1 LKSAGQL
8 AASSGVVR
16 GPRPSG
22 RRGEIVT
29 IAILPAGVLPDAAAG
44 ATMASALSGSPNDV
58 AAASAALAAAEA
70 ASMGDGSSG
79 GGTGRA
85 GSYSGLLNGVVGAA
99 GTSGSWRWPPGLS
112 KQAAALATLT
122 AIKRLSG
129 ALKDALSPFG
139 PVLLLD
145 ATVLSLQFPT
155 ASERL
160 DVLFYRSKVT
170 SWMAAQEEEYRFILL
185 EADVAASPWS
195 SVCVAQADC
204 ILLVAP
210 EGSTPQ
216 LSQPES
222 LLVFNSASPAFARPK
237 PRRTGLTPALSAT
250 PSMAHLPTAAAAAA
264 AAAPLS
270 AAAAAGTGTG
280 RSPSRFGS
288 SNASNATATMATFT
302 LPSPLPSPSPPSRSS
317 TLSQLAA
324 PTAPIASSAAAVGG
338 VGGSQHP
345 HHLYGAAQQLY
356 GASSAAMLR
365 RVELVL
371 LHPADGSTPSATADW
386 LACRSNLSRH
396 HHIRLGRQTDIQ
408 RLARW
413 MAGKTVGIVLSGG
426 GSRGL
431 AHLGVLTALEDAGV
445 PLDAVGGTSQGA
457 FMAALYAQGL
467 GRAALNHS
475 VRHYAQQLGSVR
487 HLLSDIT
494 LPVLSLFSGSAF
506 DQAVKR
512 VFERGAQR
520 LEDLW
525 LPFFCVT
532 TNLTRGE
539 ASVHTEG
546 TLWKLVRASMTIVG
560 LLPPVWE
567 DGCLLVDGG
576 YMNNMPV
583 DVMRSMMGVDSVIVV
598 DVEGRDDLGWRS
610 LTPYD
615 GGLSGWRLLWD
626 RLCPI
631 PGWRFTAASAGRRA
645 PRYGALINKLTS
657 MTHVANLKRVAIE
670 HRIDLYLR
678 PPGVG
683 GFRLLDFHLMDR
695 IVKDAYRYA
704 TSAVTQWK
712 LNHRVGPLGIEDT
725 VPAP

>member
-1 LKSAGQL
+1 
-8 AASSGVVR
+8 
-16 GPRPSG
+16 
-22 RRGEIVT
+22 
-29 IAILPAGVLPDAAAG
+29 
-44 ATMASALSGSPNDV
+44 
-58 AAASAALAAAEA
+58 
-70 ASMGDGSSG
+70 
-79 GGTGRA
+79 
-85 GSYSGLLNGVVGAA
+85 
-99 GTSGSWRWPPGLS
+99 
-112 KQAAALATLT
+112 
-122 AIKRLSG
+122 
-129 ALKDALSPFG
+129 
-139 PVLLLD
+139 
-145 ATVLSLQFPT
+145 
-155 ASERL
+155 
-160 DVLFYRSKVT
+160 
-170 SWMAAQEEEYRFILL
+170 
-185 EADVAASPWS
+185 
-195 SVCVAQADC
+195 
-204 ILLVAP
+204 
-210 EGSTPQ
+210 
-216 LSQPES
+216 
-222 LLVFNSASPAFARPK
+222 
-237 PRRTGLTPALSAT
+237 
-250 PSMAHLPTAAAAAA
+250 
-264 AAAPLS
+264 
-270 AAAAAGTGTG
+270 
-280 RSPSRFGS
+280 
-288 SNASNATATMATFT
+288 
-302 LPSPLPSPSPPSRSS
+302 
-317 TLSQLAA
+317 
-324 PTAPIASSAAAVGG
+324 
-338 VGGSQHP
+338 
-345 HHLYGAAQQLY
+345 
-356 GASSAAMLR
+356 MLR

-371 LHPADGSTPSATADW
+371 LHPSDGSTPCATADW

-396 HHIRLGRQTDIQ
+396 HHIRLGRPTDIQ

-467 GRAALNHS
+467 GREALNHS
-475 VRHYAQQLGSVR
+475 VRHYAQQLSSVR

-626 RLCPI
+626 RICPI
-631 PGWRFTAASAGRRA
+631 PGWRFASTASSGPAGRGA
-645 PRYGALINKLTS
+645 PRYAALINKLTA

-712 LNHRVGPLGIEDT
+712 LSHRVGPFGIEDT
-725 VPAP
+725 GPAPPPAAAVPLAAPGPVEMGPVAAANGNAASSTAAAAAAATVLSPAVVLSPAGPAAVPGQGGTAGSAPGGSSATAGGSAGGGAAVPSCMTQLQKKQQPAAAVLAAVTASVGGTVPTGGVPFVAPPPPPPPPPPRPHSPASGAGQVSRRQTPLPSGAATAVVTAAAAAAAAAAPRPLALPGCPPPASSPATSTSISPANSGLPLPALSAVANKTVNRRTVPGGGAAASGVSAQSTGVRFADRVLV